1 MSDNL
6 IIRPLA
12 GTDSIEE
19 ITELLHR
26 AYKQLA
32 DMGLRYMATHQ
43 DSEVTKERLGTD
55 HSFVAEIDG
64 RIIGTIT
71 CYGSENTK
79 GSPYLDIAGVGHLG
93 QLGVEPSLQGRG
105 IGSRLFARAE
115 DHAHKIGLQELALD
129 TAESATH
136 LIEWYKRLGYRFIE
150 YAQWDVT
157 NYRSVIMGKRLSILN
172 GHVRDQSH

>member
-1 MSDNL
+1 MNDNL

-12 GTDSIEE
+12 GTDSVAE
-19 ITELLHR
+19 ITQLLHR

-43 DSEVTKERLGTD
+43 DSEITVKRLRSG

-71 CYGSENTK
+71 CYDSENTK
-79 GSPYLDIAGVGHLG
+79 GSPYLDKEGVGHLG

-105 IGSRLFARAE
+105 IGRQLFVKAENHARE
-115 DHAHKIGLQELALD
+115 IGLQELALD

-136 LIEWYKRLGYRFIE
+136 LIKWYQRLGYRFIE
-150 YAQWDVT
+150 YVQWDTT
-157 NYRSVIMGKRLSILN
+157 NYRSVVLGKRLAVPRTSADN
-172 GHVRDQSH
+172 R